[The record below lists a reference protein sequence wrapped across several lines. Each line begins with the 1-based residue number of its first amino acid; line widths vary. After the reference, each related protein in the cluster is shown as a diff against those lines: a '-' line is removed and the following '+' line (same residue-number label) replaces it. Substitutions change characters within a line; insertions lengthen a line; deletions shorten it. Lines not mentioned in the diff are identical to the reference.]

1 MKQAR
6 LQEKIKNIKEAI
18 HYTDIALAHDDY
30 SKPFQFKN
38 ENKVTPS
45 TFSDET
51 LRTMVDEVMN
61 RSLGFDP
68 ELAIQHIEKEALNQ
82 FNHIALKHIEGKNI
96 VHLMRMKHEL
106 ELFMLNDRK
115 VAHTKMLE
123 DAEKELLELISGV
136 ALVSN
141 KEELVTVKTG
151 SEAKVELPESLTI
164 VESDSAT
171 ISAKK
176 TIKKR

>member
-61 RSLGFDP
+61 RSLGFI
-68 ELAIQHIEKEALNQ
+68 LSW
-82 FNHIALKHIEGKNI
+82 
-96 VHLMRMKHEL
+96 
-106 ELFMLNDRK
+106 LFSTLRK
-115 VAHTKMLE
+115 RL
-123 DAEKELLELISGV
+123 LIS
-136 ALVSN
+136 LITLHLSTL
-141 KEELVTVKTG
+141 KEKT
-151 SEAKVELPESLTI
+151 LFT
-164 VESDSAT
+164 
-171 ISAKK
+171 
-176 TIKKR
+176 

>member
-82 FNHIALKHIEGKNI
+82 FNNIALKHIEGKNI

-123 DAEKELLELISGV
+123 DAEKELLELISGI
-136 ALVSN
+136 
-141 KEELVTVKTG
+141 ELVTVKTD
-151 SEAKVELPESLTI
+151 SEAKAELPETI
-164 VESDSAT
+164 TVETKSINET
-171 ISAKK
+171 PVVESAKK
-176 TIKKR
+176 TIKKK

>member
-18 HYTDIALAHDDY
+18 YYTDIALAHDDY

-82 FNHIALKHIEGKNI
+82 FNNIALKHIEGKNI

-123 DAEKELLELISGV
+123 DAEKELLELVSGV

-141 KEELVTVKTG
+141 KEELVTAKTD
-151 SEAKVELPESLTI
+151 SEAKAKLPENLTI

-176 TIKKR
+176 TIKKK